1 MHESIFRPWQ
11 SKNNGGSKWKR
22 YLKPFSHGPASRR
35 EPLEFN
41 ANATVKI
48 ETRLLDL
55 TSRDHGS
62 FPFLP

>member
-1 MHESIFRPWQ
+1 METLLETFFRMV
-11 SKNNGGSKWKR
+11 R
-22 YLKPFSHGPASRR
+22 HARR